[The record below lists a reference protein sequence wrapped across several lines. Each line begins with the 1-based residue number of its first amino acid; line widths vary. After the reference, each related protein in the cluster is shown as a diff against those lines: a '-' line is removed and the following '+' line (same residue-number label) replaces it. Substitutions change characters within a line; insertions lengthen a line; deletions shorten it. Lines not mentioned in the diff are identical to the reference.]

1 MAERT
6 LPWWRKVIDYAI
18 SGIRS
23 LLRPARP
30 NSGEMSEPAESREE
44 ISAKQESIPEQIT
57 QEVAE
62 PATQEVVETS
72 HANRNLVQPN
82 SQSVEAV
89 TATVGTEKYE
99 EQLGEEPEPALIAK
113 EPPESVAE
121 QRTAEAPAPAPEESK
136 EIEAPEPVP
145 ESVVEQH
152 SEEKHFEEE
161 QIEDEHFEPVQV
173 QEPTVA
179 SEPIATH
186 ESIFE
191 QEPAAV
197 PVESKEMEAAEHAA
211 EPAPEPVFEKHFEEE
226 RMDEEHFEPKPIQEL
241 VEVIEPASE
250 RESIFEQ
257 GPTDMPQPAMETK
270 SDSVLMKEEIVVA
283 AISAEP
289 NIAVEEDSSMELEE
303 AVREL
308 SEVKVEE
315 EIAAS
320 VEASAEI
327 EAAPVADEPV
337 AETAGEPLAESAA
350 ATPAMETEAPESQPE
365 EEDPKLVAAP
375 PAAHPAPAK
384 TEAELKTAARIVAAV
399 KAREESADP
408 SPFSI
413 LVDQVYDGPLDLL
426 LDLIRKQDIDIYDIP
441 IAKITAQFLAYVNQL
456 KASDVDVAGEFIY
469 TASLLIHIKSKMLL
483 PRAPGGPDDAAEDPR
498 RELVERLLEH
508 EKFKNAAQM
517 LQQKQMLEAAT
528 WTNPGVREFK
538 DDEAAEPEIAA
549 DTVDL
554 VRIFQVILDRARN
567 RPILNVEEDS
577 VTVGQMIQFLT
588 RRLTMEDKPVALS
601 KLLSN
606 TKSERALIAMFL
618 ALLELVRLQAILLR
632 QDRHFTD
639 IFIKKNSGFEA
650 AMEQS
655 LANARDDW
663 R

>member
-30 NSGEMSEPAESREE
+30 NSGEMSEPADSREE
-44 ISAKQESIPEQIT
+44 ISAKHESIPEQVPHKV
-57 QEVAE
+57 EE
-62 PATQEVVETS
+62 PAARQIVAS
-72 HANRNLVQPN
+72 FLRNPDPRHPEMEPAEDTAATAAIEQHDPN
-82 SQSVEAV
+82 PIQ
-89 TATVGTEKYE
+89 
-99 EQLGEEPEPALIAK
+99 EPEPAIIAEEAP
-113 EPPESVAE
+113 EPVAE
-121 QRTAEAPAPAPEESK
+121 KIVAEEPAAVPEESS

-145 ESVVEQH
+145 ESVVEKH
-152 SEEKHFEEE
+152 PEEKYFEEE
-161 QIEDEHFEPVQV
+161 RIEEEHSEPAPI
-173 QEPTVA
+173 QEPTA
-179 SEPIATH
+179 APEPIAEH
-186 ESIFE
+186 DPISE

-197 PVESKEMEAAEHAA
+197 PQPAAEVES
-211 EPAPEPVFEKHFEEE
+211 
-226 RMDEEHFEPKPIQEL
+226 
-241 VEVIEPASE
+241 
-250 RESIFEQ
+250 EQ
-257 GPTDMPQPAMETK
+257 
-270 SDSVLMKEEIVVA
+270 VLMKEE
-283 AISAEP
+283 
-289 NIAVEEDSSMELEE
+289 AVEATEPAESLPAVDEISSMQQANPEQEAHLNSVQEE
-303 AVREL
+303 TKQ
-308 SEVKVEE
+308 EVTEQEE
-315 EIAAS
+315 TEMVHIEAEAEEPIAAP
-320 VEASAEI
+320 E
-327 EAAPVADEPV
+327 EPV
-337 AETAGEPLAESAA
+337 AETAAEPPAESAA
-350 ATPAMETEAPESQPE
+350 ATPALEIEAPESQPE
-365 EEDPKLVAAP
+365 AEVPEVAAATPAATPVAPSPTPP
-375 PAAHPAPAK
+375 PAPSK

-441 IAKITAQFLAYVNQL
+441 IAKITAQFLAYVNHL
-456 KASDVDVAGEFIY
+456 KAGDVDVAGEFIY

-483 PRAPGGPDDAAEDPR
+483 PRAPNGPDDAAEDPR

-606 TKSERALIAMFL
+606 TKSERALISMFL

-639 IFIKKNSGFEA
+639 IFIKKNSGFET